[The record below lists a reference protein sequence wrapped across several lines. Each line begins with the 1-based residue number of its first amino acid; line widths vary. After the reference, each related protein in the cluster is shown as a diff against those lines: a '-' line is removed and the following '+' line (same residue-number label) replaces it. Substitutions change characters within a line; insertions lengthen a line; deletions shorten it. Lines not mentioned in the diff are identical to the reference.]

1 MNKSDLVKRNLLWI
15 CLKKASEKSCLFIH
29 EKKVGFFVYK
39 NLPSKLII
47 KKQKVLY
54 LQHFHNT
61 FEKKFR
67 WQVVSVF
74 NLNSLLKLLSYLP
87 IIISVYLDTAYFA
100 ENWKQ

>member
-1 MNKSDLVKRNLLWI
+1 MSHEQKWFS
-15 CLKKASEKSCLFIH
+15 KKEFTLNMFKKGFGKELSFIH

-61 FEKKFR
+61 FKKKFR

-74 NLNSLLKLLSYLP
+74 NLNSLLKLLS
-87 IIISVYLDTAYFA
+87 
-100 ENWKQ
+100 